1 MIYALVSFSV
11 KEISDNGFPLCLD
24 WFSSLP
30 RRKTFIFRYLGLL
43 KLRKSSMVPEN
54 KFHIKEEK
62 EKVKVLSSCMQFEYS
77 WCLLML
83 MTV

>member
-1 MIYALVSFSV
+1 
-11 KEISDNGFPLCLD
+11 
-24 WFSSLP
+24 
-30 RRKTFIFRYLGLL
+30 
-43 KLRKSSMVPEN
+43 MVPEN

-83 MTV
+83 MTILLHCQHVMFFPKILNNVILNCLLMFRSIDHVFS